1 MLNFQKFFF
10 WKGIFAVDGVLWK
23 KQRQIASPLFSVKEL
38 RHMVPVFIE
47 HGKIVLKILE
57 EASNNPNESFDLQN
71 LFQRFTL
78 DAILKVTQTKQIIRT
93 IHSLNKHLFSFLEIL
108 KKKKQIA
115 FGENLNCL
123 ETEPEFAHCF
133 DGITL
138 NLFRRTTSLIGRVKF
153 YSLVFFVFRN
163 KQKKK
168 LLQKLDSFFEKF
180 YAK

>member
-1 MLNFQKFFF
+1 L
-10 WKGIFAVDGVLWK
+10 
-23 KQRQIASPLFSVKEL
+23 
-38 RHMVPVFIE
+38 
-47 HGKIVLKILE
+47 LK
-57 EASNNPNESFDLQN
+57 
-71 LFQRFTL
+71 
-78 DAILKVTQTKQIIRT
+78 
-93 IHSLNKHLFSFLEIL
+93 NKN
-108 KKKKQIA
+108 KKKQIA
-115 FGENLNCL
+115 FGENLNSL

-138 NLFRRTTSLIGRVKF
+138 NIVRRMTSLIGRVKF